1 MQIVSKS
8 TQIEGKTVVLEAG
21 RFAEQ
26 ADAAVLARVG
36 DTMVLATVMAAKPQF
51 DPDYFPLSVEYIERL
66 YAGGRIKG
74 SRWVKREGR
83 PSDEAVLIGR
93 LIDRSI
99 RPLFPE
105 GYKEEV
111 QLIITVLS
119 VDAENSA
126 DLPALWAASAALA
139 ISAIPWEGPIGA
151 VRVGYTGE
159 GEEKFL
165 INPRYQDLEKSS
177 LDLIVA
183 VKEEAVVMLEGGGKE
198 VPEEILVQAIERGQK
213 EAKKVAE
220 LIGELVKEIGKKK
233 KAFEAPRLDKAL
245 MGEIEREIG
254 EKLQEL
260 ITRGTE
266 KESGAEGLNDLKR
279 AMIEKYGEEKKEET
293 GLIVEKL
300 FKKTVRLEILA
311 GRRPDGRKF
320 NEVRPIE
327 IELGLLPRTHG
338 SAVFKRGQ
346 TQVLTVATLGS
357 FALEQLIENMEGEE
371 SKRFIHHYNFPPYSV
386 GETGRITG
394 PGRRE
399 IGHGALAERALLP
412 VIPDEEVFPYTIHL
426 VSEVMS
432 SNGSTSMAAAC
443 GSTLALMDAGVPI
456 TALIAGVAMGKISE
470 GEETVI
476 LTDII
481 GLEDFNGDMDCKLA
495 GTEKGM
501 TAIQLDVKTLNLTL
515 PLIKE
520 MIAQARAGRL
530 LILAKMKGVIA
541 KPRPTISPYAP
552 KITMIKIPVEKI
564 GEVIGPGGKTIRKII
579 AETGAGVDVDDDG
592 SVSISSTSEESLKKA
607 VVWVESLVKEVK
619 VGEIYEG
626 TVVRIEPFGAFVQL
640 LPGKDGLVHVSRMG
654 TEFVNNPND
663 KVQLGQKISVRVSE
677 IDEMTG
683 KIALS
688 MILDPAQESAARP
701 RSAGPR
707 FDRPRRF
714 GANRPCFNGGGD
726 PRGGQRNSY
735 EPRRRVFRPRREY

>member
-1 MQIVSKS
+1 
-8 TQIEGKTVVLEAG
+8 
-21 RFAEQ
+21 
-26 ADAAVLARVG
+26 
-36 DTMVLATVMAAKPQF
+36 
-51 DPDYFPLSVEYIERL
+51 
-66 YAGGRIKG
+66 
-74 SRWVKREGR
+74 
-83 PSDEAVLIGR
+83 
-93 LIDRSI
+93 
-99 RPLFPE
+99 
-105 GYKEEV
+105 
-111 QLIITVLS
+111 
-119 VDAENSA
+119 
-126 DLPALWAASAALA
+126 
-139 ISAIPWEGPIGA
+139 
-151 VRVGYTGE
+151 
-159 GEEKFL
+159 
-165 INPRYQDLEKSS
+165 
-177 LDLIVA
+177 
-183 VKEEAVVMLEGGGKE
+183 
-198 VPEEILVQAIERGQK
+198 
-213 EAKKVAE
+213 
-220 LIGELVKEIGKKK
+220 
-233 KAFEAPRLDKAL
+233 
-245 MGEIEREIG
+245 
-254 EKLQEL
+254 
-260 ITRGTE
+260 
-266 KESGAEGLNDLKR
+266 
-279 AMIEKYGEEKKEET
+279 
-293 GLIVEKL
+293 
-300 FKKTVRLEILA
+300 
-311 GRRPDGRKF
+311 
-320 NEVRPIE
+320 
-327 IELGLLPRTHG
+327 
-338 SAVFKRGQ
+338 
-346 TQVLTVATLGS
+346 
-357 FALEQLIENMEGEE
+357 
-371 SKRFIHHYNFPPYSV
+371 
-386 GETGRITG
+386 
-394 PGRRE
+394 
-399 IGHGALAERALLP
+399 
-412 VIPDEEVFPYTIHL
+412 
-426 VSEVMS
+426 
-432 SNGSTSMAAAC
+432 MAAAC